1 MQLLAAAQ
9 VERVAEY
16 IEVGF
21 KIGDGVFIRIVV
33 IDTQA
38 ASYIDVLYLDIPFHQ
53 IVLQAVDAFA
63 EYPESLHVQ
72 DLRSDMKVEA
82 DKLYMRIALQLGKY
96 AIEHLDGNT
105 EFVFT
110 QARRDVL
117 VGMCVDIGVQ
127 PQGNRGYRL
136 FFAGQLF
143 DDGQLFGRLYI
154 EAEYFVIE
162 RVLDFPVGLS
172 YAGEYNL
179 SGRESSLQSG
189 LYLAAAYAVGP
200 YSRSGNQSQYLG
212 IGIGFDGIV
221 YLKIP
226 FFGQAGKCRE
236 CIVQQRLIVI
246 IKRSFFLIEM
256 SNRKHVSQKVK
267 CHAEH
272 ILHDTV
278 L

>member
-1 MQLLAAAQ
+1 MYSW
-9 VERVAEY
+9 V
-16 IEVGF
+16 
-21 KIGDGVFIRIVV
+21 
-33 IDTQA
+33 
-38 ASYIDVLYLDIPFHQ
+38 
-53 IVLQAVDAFA
+53 
-63 EYPESLHVQ
+63 
-72 DLRSDMKVEA
+72 
-82 DKLYMRIALQLGKY
+82 
-96 AIEHLDGNT
+96 
-105 EFVFT
+105 
-110 QARRDVL
+110 
-117 VGMCVDIGVQ
+117 MCVDIGVQ

-143 DDGQLFGRLYI
+143 DDGHSSADSTLKQNILLSSAYSISQSAFPTPAIQSFGPGIQPPERPLSRRRL
-154 EAEYFVIE
+154 
-162 RVLDFPVGLS
+162 RS
-172 YAGEYNL
+172 
-179 SGRESSLQSG
+179 R
-189 LYLAAAYAVGP
+189 P